1 MRAVPGDRRAG
12 RPSATHGGPSNE
24 EGRRCAEPDP
34 GRFLRRAA
42 RDSNPEPFALRVLVR
57 GFLDLRRFIDV
68 GSDLGVWLPL
78 LSAVDPRLPVVRG
91 PSAAPVYGMR
101 RRGRRLGSR
110 AVQARLTVG
119 SLAPSASAQE
129 AADQPKPNRYD
140 DDIGKQCCL
149 RHLSWVLL
157 GCQRMS
163 PIAHGPGPIGPST
176 SFWRMNG
183 MGRPCSSPLIGR
195 APWNAARQKQRTE
208 YEDGS
213 QRPQHDDALHR
224 PTLRPT
230 AQSYETGLSARARR
244 GHGRRERTWLRRCG
258 DGHQLGRWGEA
269 RPR

>member
-1 MRAVPGDRRAG
+1 MSGLDCCHPRWTVRAVPGDRRAG

-34 GRFLRRAA
+34 GRFLRCAA

-163 PIAHGPGPIGPST
+163 PI
-176 SFWRMNG
+176 
-183 MGRPCSSPLIGR
+183 RPRP
-195 APWNAARQKQRTE
+195 RT
-208 YEDGS
+208 
-213 QRPQHDDALHR
+213 HR
-224 PTLRPT
+224 PVNELL
-230 AQSYETGLSARARR
+230 AD
-244 GHGRRERTWLRRCG
+244 ER
-258 DGHQLGRWGEA
+258 DGEA
-269 RPR
+269 MLQPAHRPSALERRSAEAKNRVRGWQPEAPTR